1 MKPLW
6 KRVYSLVQAVAASL
20 VLAVFFCLGFA
31 SASRV
36 SLGFGPTLQGYLS
49 NFLES
54 WESEGADVYRWSRL
68 RSAVNLPILM
78 VGPVRIHIRG
88 SVPGDTSRV
97 EASMD
102 DRRLGET
109 RFVSVPREWVLQ
121 DDGGVRPFKLHLRS
135 FSQQGRRGFRAH
147 QLTIVPIE
155 GYLLPSV
162 PVVLNL
168 VAVYLATWALLV
180 FLGSSAMSAHLFS
193 SVALGLPA
201 VALALLDPFAAVHLS
216 LVFLA
221 WLPVATAVVFGLLR
235 LLARRPLK
243 TMLTPG
249 NIRMGCAIFFVT
261 FLFRGGWMMH
271 PDYAY
276 KDTEIHNSI
285 TRVGL
290 HRGLAD
296 LWRNIER
303 YQAQYDLGTTY
314 VPGGLNVIRY
324 PPTFYTWSL
333 FPNHLQRALSGT
345 YAEDY
350 WNRLLGAL
358 ASAMQSVPIFLILL
372 SLWPHR
378 GAALFGSI
386 LNLFCSID
394 FHYLAQAAYPATMG
408 KLADLSVIA
417 FAVLAVGVRR
427 YYLGIAILVCSALM
441 TYPASWTNQGLLIGF
456 FCLIE
461 LFRREWKD
469 LLRIAAAGL
478 GALVAAHLLFYGD
491 LVLALATVHL
501 PAGLAAGSSLSGFGD
516 LFDLRVWFLSEV
528 LTYFSWLSLVV
539 LLAGF
544 LFYWRSSAFGVPKAW
559 MGAWMASLFGLLL
572 LSHVGGALLMYIRP
586 FFFPAALFGV
596 FGGIALAYLWDDAPL
611 WRRAVVV
618 ALFALLLAVELSR
631 IAAIVPGFFDDYSG
645 RMGVGWL

>member
-1 MKPLW
+1 MHTKTP
-6 KRVYSLVQAVAASL
+6 R
-20 VLAVFFCLGFA
+20 FTT
-31 SASRV
+31 ASR
-36 SLGFGPTLQGYLS
+36 
-49 NFLES
+49 
-54 WESEGADVYRWSRL
+54 
-68 RSAVNLPILM
+68 
-78 VGPVRIHIRG
+78 
-88 SVPGDTSRV
+88 
-97 EASMD
+97 
-102 DRRLGET
+102 
-109 RFVSVPREWVLQ
+109 
-121 DDGGVRPFKLHLRS
+121 
-135 FSQQGRRGFRAH
+135 
-147 QLTIVPIE
+147 
-155 GYLLPSV
+155 
-162 PVVLNL
+162 
-168 VAVYLATWALLV
+168 
-180 FLGSSAMSAHLFS
+180 
-193 SVALGLPA
+193 
-201 VALALLDPFAAVHLS
+201 ALAC
-216 LVFLA
+216 
-221 WLPVATAVVFGLLR
+221 TA
-235 LLARRPLK
+235 
-243 TMLTPG
+243 
-249 NIRMGCAIFFVT
+249 
-261 FLFRGGWMMH
+261 
-271 PDYAY
+271 
-276 KDTEIHNSI
+276 
-285 TRVGL
+285 
-290 HRGLAD
+290 GLAD

-516 LFDLRVWFLSEV
+516 LFDLRVWFLGEV
-528 LTYFSWLSLVV
+528 LTYFSWLNLVV

-586 FFFPAALFGV
+586 FFFPRRTLWSVRWHRAGLSLGTMRRCGDARSSWRCLRYCSSESC
-596 FGGIALAYLWDDAPL
+596 LASQQSSLDFSMTSADGW
-611 WRRAVVV
+611 V
-618 ALFALLLAVELSR
+618 S
-631 IAAIVPGFFDDYSG
+631 
-645 RMGVGWL
+645 VGCSCTSSE